1 MTEEE
6 KQILLQDLCTRLPY
20 GVKCRF
26 LSIDGSEFH
35 NVTAI
40 GIKYLEFKNIY
51 ELNVKD
57 ENGFPYS
64 CDIEYIKPYLRPM
77 SNMTK
82 EELKEFVSFTSQS
95 MRRFICEATN
105 TDHWFNNYEEEDW
118 LNAHHF
124 DYRGLIE
131 MGLALPAPEGMY
143 KLKQ

>member
-1 MTEEE
+1 MTTEE
-6 KQILLQDLCTRLPY
+6 KQLLLEDLCSRLLY
-20 GVKCRF
+20 GMKCRF

-77 SNMTK
+77 SSMSV
-82 EELKEFVSFTSQS
+82 EERREYEKTFEMFDLLYLKTWK
-95 MRRFICEATN
+95 T
-105 TDHWFNNYEEEDW
+105 YDW
-118 LNAHHF
+118 LNKHFF
-124 DYRGLIE
+124 DYRGLIT
-131 MGLALPAPEGMY
+131 MGLAIEAPEGMFV
-143 KLKQ
+143 K